1 MFNNQP
7 KIDVKPTKMDLRV
20 LRIGWL
26 VIVLN
31 VLVVF
36 AFYFKL
42 PESIPRHFNLKG
54 EVDGYGS
61 KSTLW
66 MLPIISGL
74 SYFLL
79 FMMTTKMKPWNF
91 NYPTKVTE
99 KNAPILYALC
109 LQMLVWLNLSIA
121 VLFFI
126 ITLEILLKALEIEG
140 LALGWTIIPLIAFVL
155 LFPFWYIIKMFK
167 VPKS

>member
-20 LRIGWL
+20 LRIGWII
-26 VIVLN
+26 IVLN

-42 PESIPRHFNLKG
+42 PESIPTHFNLKG
-54 EVDGYGS
+54 EADGYGS

-66 MLPIISGL
+66 MLPIIGGL

-140 LALGWTIIPLIAFVL
+140 LALGWTFIPLIAFVL

>member
-20 LRIGWL
+20 LRIGWII
-26 VIVLN
+26 IVLN

-42 PESIPRHFNLKG
+42 PESIPTHFNLKG
-54 EVDGYGS
+54 EADGYGS

-79 FMMTTKMKPWNF
+79 FMITTKMKPWNF

-99 KNAPILYALC
+99 KNAPVLYALC

-140 LALGWTIIPLIAFVL
+140 LALGWTFIPLIAFVL